1 MFTHCKFYTETDSHL
16 KIFFYEGMKFI
27 LYFFSFGLVSHIFFY
42 ILHINIFCQKL
53 QQRCVSLAGE
63 PQLMITA
70 GPGMMGPGYPN
81 AGYANNINY
90 GAGMPSYQGYS
101 M

>member
-1 MFTHCKFYTETDSHL
+1 MDFAMPYLINVMREYVTKVNKLEDLEKRRGEENETNES
-16 KIFFYEGMKFI
+16 KPMMNMI
-27 LYFFSFGLVSHIFFY
+27 
-42 ILHINIFCQKL
+42 
-53 QQRCVSLAGE
+53 GE

>member
-1 MFTHCKFYTETDSHL
+1 M
-16 KIFFYEGMKFI
+16 I
-27 LYFFSFGLVSHIFFY
+27 
-42 ILHINIFCQKL
+42 
-53 QQRCVSLAGE
+53 GE

-70 GPGMMGPGYPN
+70 GPIGAAYPN